1 MAERASRKPHR
12 LRKTVKLMISA
23 GAVGGAAYVGWKKY
37 GQPEAPE
44 TPPWTS
50 FEVQP
55 SAASPSEAEE
65 THTQVGETTDGGTD
79 DLV

>member
-12 LRKTVKLMISA
+12 LRKTVRLMISA

-37 GQPEAPE
+37 ARPAPPE

-55 SAASPSEAEE
+55 SADSPWEAEAKN
-65 THTQVGETTDGGTD
+65 TQAGATTEGGTD
-79 DLV
+79 L